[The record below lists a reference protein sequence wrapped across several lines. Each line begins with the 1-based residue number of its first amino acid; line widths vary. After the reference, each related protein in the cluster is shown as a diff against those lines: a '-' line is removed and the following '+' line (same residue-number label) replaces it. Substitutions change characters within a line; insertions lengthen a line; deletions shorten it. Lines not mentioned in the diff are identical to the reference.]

1 MILLGVGLNLVGLGL
16 QMIGGGMGS
25 VMTTLT
31 QLTPLLQGI
40 MGTIAPIGLLSLAF
54 MGLAA
59 SLMFLGSAGIFAL
72 PTLIGIAAASA
83 GIALVAEIFGFG
95 GGSGESSE
103 AGAIEGGTLSEYE
116 TNMLNKMDQLIQA
129 TSSQR
134 DIYLDRDKVT
144 NVVMDRGERSAV
156 NKFKLNRA

>member
-1 MILLGVGLNLVGLGL
+1 
-16 QMIGGGMGS
+16 
-25 VMTTLT
+25 
-31 QLTPLLQGI
+31 
-40 MGTIAPIGLLSLAF
+40 

-59 SLMFLGSAGIFAL
+59 SLMFLGAAGIFAL

-116 TNMLNKMDQLIQA
+116 ANMLNKMDQLIQA